1 MNNLRD
7 ILHFTSKY
15 VNFAI
20 SQKYLSKKGFIVV
33 FRKVL
38 DISYSIIESKI
49 KCFILKNWYD
59 FVDIIFILATPPKV
73 KLMASVNRSL
83 KILRLL
89 SETLFPKMLSR
100 HFAVAEHFIHS
111 VCMYV
116 YIYTYIHNILYT
128 YNTAYR

>member
-7 ILHFTSKY
+7 ILHFMSKY

-49 KCFILKNWYD
+49 KCFILKN
-59 FVDIIFILATPPKV
+59 
-73 KLMASVNRSL
+73 
-83 KILRLL
+83 
-89 SETLFPKMLSR
+89 
-100 HFAVAEHFIHS
+100 
-111 VCMYV
+111 
-116 YIYTYIHNILYT
+116 
-128 YNTAYR
+128 